1 MNAEDFESDFVDF
14 YVDFG
19 YRADGILPDGINPA
33 SHLESEAG
41 LDSLAAI
48 AREHA
53 VSCCYFVVL
62 TWRTLTVGSYPCTE
76 EEYQNQLVP
85 ETVITAATNYQP
97 SENIWKN

>member
-41 LDSLAAI
+41 LDSLAAMRNTRI
-48 AREHA
+48 IQNLRA
-53 VSCCYFVVL
+53 VTSNSINSWFAFL
-62 TWRTLTVGSYPCTE
+62 
-76 EEYQNQLVP
+76 
-85 ETVITAATNYQP
+85 QP
-97 SENIWKN
+97 L